1 MTMPAA
7 CPAIAAFAQL
17 MDALG
22 RHGGLDIR
30 PLSEFGLSLAPD
42 RVRVAIRCDMGG
54 DPSWTLALARM
65 AAGQALPFTVF
76 ADPAQPYFHR
86 DDWLA
91 PLIVAGPEIG
101 LKMPSARG
109 GENAAKGAVASF
121 AKGLARL
128 RGSYVNLKGVAFDP
142 PGPDSQEE
150 SFEAFD
156 ELAGSGGRASG
167 GGLSLTEL
175 GFSYTTMIGQAHDTI
190 DALRVQAYL
199 AAISALEQGS
209 VASWQLYFGSN
220 PLWHWDGNP
229 VFLLLGDGSWVRFL
243 PGSGDYPQGHGDVAE
258 AVDWIAGCGQAK
270 RFLFLIHPAPFGG

>member
-1 MTMPAA
+1 MTKPAP
-7 CPAIAAFAQL
+7 CPAIAAFARL

-30 PLSEFGLSLAPD
+30 PLSEFGLPLAPES
-42 RVRVAIRCDMGG
+42 VRVAIRCDMGG

-65 AAGQALPFTVF
+65 AAGQALPLTVF
-76 ADPAQPYFHR
+76 ADPAQPYF
-86 DDWLA
+86 DQDGWLA

-101 LKMPSARG
+101 LKMPSAQG
-109 GENAAKGAVASF
+109 GGTAAEGAQASF

-142 PGPDSQEE
+142 PGADATGEA
-150 SFEAFD
+150 FEAFD
-156 ELAGSGGRASG
+156 ELVPG
-167 GGLSLTEL
+167 GGLSLAEL
-175 GFSYTTMIGQAHDTI
+175 GLGYTTMTGRARDTV
-190 DALRVQAYL
+190 DTSRVQAYL
-199 AAISALEQGS
+199 AAMSALESGS

-229 VFLLLGDGSWVRFL
+229 VFLLLGDGTWVRFL
-243 PGSGDYPQGHGDVAE
+243 PGSGDYPQAHGDVAE
-258 AVDWIAGCGQAK
+258 AVAWIADGGQAK